1 MSSYRKFTFA
11 ISSPDEFLVL
21 HCNANLLLKILQHGG
36 DNPRSK
42 FWGTCPPPSPPRDLR
57 PWAKS
62 GKGYSANIIGVSSAT
77 YPRSDSYRD
86 TSRELDSEVGYFIVN
101 SYSYTS
107 TRRPRQRQLSSRQE
121 NCLTSTVSQDEHD
134 TASCSSSTRQPMLA
148 LIGWRTDASVGKTGQ
163 CRATGTAT
171 SSRWRRPALRRRD
184 PCLCRLHIPPLIS
197 KFLPRNFEGEWP
209 LDATPVRQLES
220 VQCNQGRINHL
231 GAPYH
236 CQLRRPLHS
245 SFLPFPLLPSAFLF
259 SLLSHPSPLRRP
271 F

>member
-1 MSSYRKFTFA
+1 MTLNGVMAVTLRHFTEFGKPVFQKVTASICGGMYTRTSLLYFVVRVRCRRTESSRSLSHLLMSFLSYIVMQICCLKFCNMGETIPA
-11 ISSPDEFLVL
+11 PNSGGLV
-21 HCNANLLLKILQHGG
+21 
-36 DNPRSK
+36 PR
-42 FWGTCPPPSPPRDLR
+42 PPPPRDLR

-148 LIGWRTDASVGKTGQ
+148 LIG
-163 CRATGTAT
+163 
-171 SSRWRRPALRRRD
+171 
-184 PCLCRLHIPPLIS
+184 
-197 KFLPRNFEGEWP
+197 
-209 LDATPVRQLES
+209 
-220 VQCNQGRINHL
+220 
-231 GAPYH
+231 
-236 CQLRRPLHS
+236 
-245 SFLPFPLLPSAFLF
+245 
-259 SLLSHPSPLRRP
+259 
-271 F
+271 